1 MHCPFCGANDTK
13 VIDSRLVAEGEQVR
27 RRRECLACGERFT
40 TFETAEL
47 VLPRLIKTDGSRQPF
62 DEEKLRA
69 GMQRALEKRPVSV
82 ERLESSLVHIKH
94 KLRATGE
101 REVKSLVVGELVM
114 AELQKL
120 DEVAYIR
127 FASVYRRF
135 QDLNEFREEIDRLA
149 REPLAILDAH
159 YMARALELARKG
171 HYTTHPNP
179 RVGCVIVRD
188 GQIVGEGWHE
198 RAGEPHAEV
207 HALHAAGE
215 LARGA
220 TAYVT
225 LEPCSHH
232 GRTPPCADALVNAG
246 VARVVAAMQD
256 PNPEVAGRGLQRL
269 AQAGIATESGVL
281 EGEARKLNQGF
292 LKRME
297 HGLPFVRVKL
307 AMSLDGRTA
316 MESGESQWITGPA
329 ARSAVQ
335 RLRAQASVVL
345 TGADTVLADNAR
357 LTVRADELGLDA
369 DQTALVMSR
378 PPLRVLVDGRL
389 RVPLD
394 APFFKAGPVLVATCV
409 AVEEQYANGPE
420 CLIVP
425 GYDGQVDLRQ
435 LLVELAHR
443 GVNEVLLELNEEAL
457 AADLDA

>member
-1 MHCPFCGANDTK
+1 MSQP
-13 VIDSRLVAEGEQVR
+13 AEQAV
-27 RRRECLACGERFT
+27 
-40 TFETAEL
+40 
-47 VLPRLIKTDGSRQPF
+47 
-62 DEEKLRA
+62 
-69 GMQRALEKRPVSV
+69 
-82 ERLESSLVHIKH
+82 
-94 KLRATGE
+94 
-101 REVKSLVVGELVM
+101 
-114 AELQKL
+114 
-120 DEVAYIR
+120 
-127 FASVYRRF
+127 
-135 QDLNEFREEIDRLA
+135 
-149 REPLAILDAH
+149 LDAH

-171 HYTTHPNP
+171 RYSTHPNP

-188 GQIVGEGWHE
+188 GQVVGEGWHV

-207 HALHAAGE
+207 HALRAAGE

-269 AQAGIATESGVL
+269 AQAGIDTHGGVL
-281 EGEARKLNQGF
+281 EGEARAINKGF

-297 HGLPFVRVKL
+297 HGLPYVRVKL

-316 MESGESQWITGPA
+316 MASGESQWITGPA

-335 RLRAQASVVL
+335 RLRAESSVVL
-345 TGADTVLADNAR
+345 TGADTVLADDAR
-357 LTVRADELGLDA
+357 LTVRAAELGLDA
-369 DQTALVMSR
+369 EQTALAMSR
-378 PPLRVLVDGRL
+378 PPLRVLIDGRL

-394 APFFKAGPVLVATCV
+394 APFFKAGPALVATCA

-425 GYDGQVDLRQ
+425 GPDGQVDLRR
-435 LLVELAHR
+435 LLLELAAR
-443 GVNEVLLELNEEAL
+443 GVNDVLVEAGPRL
-457 AADLDA
+457 AGAFAQQGLVDEYQIFVAGKFLGSSARPLLDWPLAQMGQAPLLKIIEMRAVGDDWRVTAIPAPPASV

>member
-1 MHCPFCGANDTK
+1 MSQP
-13 VIDSRLVAEGEQVR
+13 AEQ
-27 RRRECLACGERFT
+27 
-40 TFETAEL
+40 
-47 VLPRLIKTDGSRQPF
+47 
-62 DEEKLRA
+62 
-69 GMQRALEKRPVSV
+69 
-82 ERLESSLVHIKH
+82 
-94 KLRATGE
+94 
-101 REVKSLVVGELVM
+101 
-114 AELQKL
+114 
-120 DEVAYIR
+120 
-127 FASVYRRF
+127 
-135 QDLNEFREEIDRLA
+135 
-149 REPLAILDAH
+149 AILDAH

-171 HYTTHPNP
+171 RYSTHPNP

-188 GQIVGEGWHE
+188 GQVVGEGWHV

-207 HALHAAGE
+207 HALRAAGE

-269 AQAGIATESGVL
+269 AQAGVDTHSGVL
-281 EGEARKLNQGF
+281 EGEARAINKGF

-297 HGLPFVRVKL
+297 HGLPYVRVKL

-316 MESGESQWITGPA
+316 MASGESQWITGPA

-335 RLRAQASVVL
+335 RLRAESSVVL
-345 TGADTVLADNAR
+345 TGADTVLADDAR
-357 LTVRADELGLDA
+357 LTVRAAELGLDA
-369 DQTALVMSR
+369 EQTALAMSR
-378 PPLRVLVDGRL
+378 PPLRVLIDGRL

-394 APFFKAGPVLVATCV
+394 APFFKAGPALVATCA

-425 GYDGQVDLRQ
+425 GPDGQVDLRR
-435 LLVELAHR
+435 LLLELAAR
-443 GVNEVLLELNEEAL
+443 GVNDVLVEAGPRL
-457 AADLDA
+457 AGAFAQQGLVDEYQLFVAGKFLGSSARPLLDWPLAQMGQAPLLKIIEMRAVGDDWRVTAIPAPPASV

>member
-1 MHCPFCGANDTK
+1 MT
-13 VIDSRLVAEGEQVR
+13 
-27 RRRECLACGERFT
+27 
-40 TFETAEL
+40 
-47 VLPRLIKTDGSRQPF
+47 
-62 DEEKLRA
+62 
-69 GMQRALEKRPVSV
+69 VSAQQAV
-82 ERLESSLVHIKH
+82 
-94 KLRATGE
+94 
-101 REVKSLVVGELVM
+101 
-114 AELQKL
+114 
-120 DEVAYIR
+120 
-127 FASVYRRF
+127 
-135 QDLNEFREEIDRLA
+135 
-149 REPLAILDAH
+149 LDAH
-159 YMARALELARKG
+159 YMARALELARRG

-188 GQIVGEGWHE
+188 GQIVGEGWHI

-207 HALHAAGE
+207 HALRAAGE
-215 LARGA
+215 QARGA

-246 VARVVAAMQD
+246 LARVVAAMQD
-256 PNPEVAGRGLQRL
+256 PNPNVAGRGLQRL

-281 EGEARKLNQGF
+281 EGEARLLNQGF

-297 HGLPFVRVKL
+297 HGLPYVRVKL

-335 RLRAQASVVL
+335 RLRAQADVVL

-369 DQTALVMSR
+369 EQTALVMSR

-394 APFFKAGPVLVATCV
+394 APFFKAGPALVATCM

-420 CLIVP
+420 CMIVA
-425 GYDGQVDLRQ
+425 GDDGQVDLRR
-435 LLVELAHR
+435 LLVALAAR
-443 GVNEVLLELNEEAL
+443 DVNEVLVEAGPRLAGAFARQGLVDEFQIFIAGKFLGSSARPLLDWPLAQMKDAPELKISEIRAVGDDWRVI
-457 AADLDA
+457 AVPVPPASV